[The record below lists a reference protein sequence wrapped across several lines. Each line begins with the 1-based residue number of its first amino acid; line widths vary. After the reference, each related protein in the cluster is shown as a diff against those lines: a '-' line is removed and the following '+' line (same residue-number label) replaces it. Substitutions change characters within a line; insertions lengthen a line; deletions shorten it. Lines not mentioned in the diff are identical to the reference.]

1 MRRFLPIALLVAAV
15 LVPAEAHAEGID
27 TGRGTVNVA
36 PVANGPTVS
45 SGLAGFGPG
54 GIQALANSTT
64 NQAGSPESPP
74 QSNAQATGSQ
84 VVPGPAVF
92 TNPQAFT
99 AACQAGQA
107 ATLLNPPPGIPSAC
121 LSGVLALG
129 PPPPPGATTPLALA
143 QQASAQQ
150 PWPALQVGINPG
162 VGLTGLASW
171 YWLAGN
177 PQTPD
182 ATATAGPLTVTVH
195 ATLINVVWDFGDGW
209 GLSSGTDL
217 GLPFPAQSTIQHVFQ
232 TDTFGRSA
240 GFKCTALVRFLVT
253 YSVNGGPSADL
264 GVKANPYSVSYQVN
278 QLQPE
283 AVSVP

>member
-1 MRRFLPIALLVAAV
+1 MRRFLPVALLVIAA
-15 LVPAEAHAEGID
+15 LVPAEVHAEGID

-36 PVANGPTVS
+36 PIVTGPTVS

-54 GIQALANSTT
+54 GTQALANSTNQPAT
-64 NQAGSPESPP
+64 PPSPPVGTPGSGSQAGP
-74 QSNAQATGSQ
+74 AA
-84 VVPGPAVF
+84 VVV
-92 TNPQAFT
+92 TNPQAFI

-107 ATLLNPPPGIPSAC
+107 ATLLNPPPGLPSQCA
-121 LSGVLALG
+121 SGVLALG
-129 PPPPPGATTPLALA
+129 PLPQPGAATPLALA

-162 VGLTGLASW
+162 TGLTGLASW

-177 PQTPD
+177 PQMPD

-195 ATLINVVWDFGDGW
+195 ATLIEVVWDFGDGG
-209 GLSSGTDL
+209 GLSSGADL
-217 GLPFPAQSTIQHVFQ
+217 GRAFPAQSSIQHIFE
-232 TDTFGRSA
+232 TDTFGRPA
-240 GFKCTALVRFLVT
+240 GFKCTALVRYQVT
-253 YSVNGGPSADL
+253 YSVNGGPFADL

-283 AVSVP
+283 AVTVP